1 MSATKRRT
9 NVEPGIYR
17 RPDGR
22 LEIGW
27 RDSTG
32 RQRWQV
38 VSGGIKAARAD
49 LATQVAKRATGEV
62 IAASPRLTFNAAA
75 DAWWNGRAVRLR
87 PATQRLYGFQLAHL
101 RKQFGNQRLTAISP
115 SAVAVYLAQQER
127 QGVAGWTLHSRLSVL
142 SAVIRYAMRHLGH
155 AGTNPVAA
163 LDRVERPS
171 MAVKTAKV
179 ILNDDELAKLIE
191 ATDAPHRLLVQL
203 FAETGCRK
211 GEAAGLTWESID
223 LDAMTLTI
231 DAQLDRY
238 TGKRA
243 PTKTA
248 RSVRT
253 IVITPTLAA
262 ALKVR
267 HLAAGRPATGLVFR
281 RPGGKPCGHG
291 QIDWMVTVARKR
303 AGLSEITSHSLR
315 HTHASRLIAA
325 GWDVAEIAAR
335 LGDSIPTVMSTYAH
349 EFDAARRRDEQRD
362 RLTALYGSTVEA
374 AASNATQQTPPPAG
388 SNVTPLHA
396 EAV

>member
-1 MSATKRRT
+1 MTTKRRT

-32 RQRWQV
+32 RQRWKA

-49 LATQVAKRATGEV
+49 LATEVAKRATGEV
-62 IAASPRLTFNAAA
+62 VAASPRLTFNAAA
-75 DAWWNGRAVRLR
+75 DAWWDGRAVRLR

-101 RKQFGNQRLTAISP
+101 RKQFGAQRLTAITP
-115 SAVAVYLAQQER
+115 NTVAVYLAQQER
-127 QGVAGWTLHSRLSVL
+127 KDVAGWTLHSRLSVL

-155 AGTNPVAA
+155 TGTNPVTA

-171 MAVKTAKV
+171 MTVDTEKAV
-179 ILNDDELAKLIE
+179 LNDDELAKLIE

-203 FAETGCRK
+203 LAETGCRK

-253 IVITPTLAA
+253 IVVTPSLAA

-267 HLAAGRPATGLVFR
+267 HLAAGRPSTGLVVR

-291 QIDWMVTVARKR
+291 QIDWMLKVARKR
-303 AGLSEITSHSLR
+303 AGLPGVTAHTLR

-349 EFDAARRRDEQRD
+349 QFDAARRRDEQRD
-362 RLTALYGSTVEA
+362 RLATLYGSAVEA
-374 AASNATQQTPPPAG
+374 TDGNPAQQTPPEPA

-396 EAV
+396 QAV